1 VKQLVNT
8 VKQIL
13 DQKGRSVFTIEP
25 DASVYDAI
33 AMMAKKNVGALAV
46 TDGGKLVG
54 LISERDYAR
63 KGFLQGCS
71 SPDTK
76 VSEIMSDCVMVVPP
90 ERTTEECMALMT
102 EKRFRH
108 LPVVEDGDLVGM
120 VSIGDMVKAIISE
133 QRFTIEQLEHYITN

>member
-1 VKQLVNT
+1 MNT

-33 AMMAKKNVGALAV
+33 AMMAEKHVGALAV
-46 TDGGKLVG
+46 TEGDKLVG

-63 KGFLQGCS
+63 KGVLQGRS

-76 VSEIMSDCVMVVPP
+76 VREIMIDRVMVVTP
-90 ERTTEECMALMT
+90 ERTTEECMAIMT

-108 LPVVEDGDLVGM
+108 LPVVEDGNLVGM
-120 VSIGDMVKAIISE
+120 VSIGDMVKVIISE
-133 QRFTIEQLEHYITN
+133 QQFTIEQLEHYITS

>member
-1 VKQLVNT
+1 MNT

-13 DQKGRSVFTIEP
+13 DQKGHSVFTIGP

-33 AMMAKKNVGALAV
+33 AMMAEKHVGALAV
-46 TDGGKLVG
+46 TEGDELVG
-54 LISERDYAR
+54 LFSERDYAR
-63 KGFLQGCS
+63 KGFLQGRS

-76 VSEIMSDCVMVVPP
+76 VREIMTDRVMVVPP

-102 EKRFRH
+102 EKRIRH

-120 VSIGDMVKAIISE
+120 VSIGDMVKAIITE
-133 QRFTIEQLEHYITN
+133 QRFTIEQLEHYITS

>member
-1 VKQLVNT
+1 MNT

-13 DQKGRSVFTIEP
+13 DKKGSFIFTIGP

-33 AMMAKKNVGALAV
+33 AMMAEKHVGALAV
-46 TDGGKLVG
+46 TDGDNLVG

-63 KGFLQGCS
+63 KCILQGRS

-76 VSEIMSDCVMVVPP
+76 ISEIMTDRVVVVPP

-102 EKRFRH
+102 EKHFRH
-108 LPVVEDGDLVGM
+108 LPVVEDGRLVGM
-120 VSIGDMVKAIISE
+120 VSIGDMVKDIISD
-133 QRFTIEQLEHYITN
+133 QRFTIVQLVYYISS

>member
-1 VKQLVNT
+1 MNT
-8 VKQIL
+8 VRQIL
-13 DQKGRSVFTIEP
+13 DQKGRSVFTIGP

-33 AMMAKKNVGALAV
+33 AMMAEKQVGALAV
-46 TDGGKLVG
+46 TEGDKLVG

-63 KGFLQGCS
+63 KGILQGRS
-71 SPDTK
+71 SPDTM
-76 VSEIMSDCVMVVPP
+76 VREIMIDRVMVVSP

-108 LPVVEDGDLVGM
+108 LPVVEDGNLVGM

-133 QRFTIEQLEHYITN
+133 QQFTIEQLEHYITS